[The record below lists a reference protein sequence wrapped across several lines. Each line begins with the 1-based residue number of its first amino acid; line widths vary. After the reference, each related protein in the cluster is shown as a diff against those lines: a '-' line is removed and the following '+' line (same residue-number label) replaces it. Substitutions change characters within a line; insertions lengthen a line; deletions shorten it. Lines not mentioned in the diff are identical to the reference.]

1 MITGRQRHK
10 PVYFDLTFPELSL
23 RYHQIHLYHDV
34 AGFFWLSVKN
44 TSLNFVKQHRMTVVI
59 RVAGRSATYVF
70 MNSFCEEEILL
81 CKQIRLQRNFEI
93 LRKIVTFAFEQRK
106 GLP

>member
-10 PVYFDLTFPELSL
+10 PVYFGLTFSKLSF

-34 AGFFWLSVKN
+34 TGFFWLSVQN

-59 RVAGRSATYVF
+59 RVAGRSATYVI
-70 MNSFCEEEILL
+70 MNIFCEEEILL
-81 CKQIRLQRNFEI
+81 CKQIRLQRNFENI
-93 LRKIVTFAFEQRK
+93 KENRNMCI
-106 GLP
+106 

>member
-34 AGFFWLSVKN
+34 AGFFWLSVED

-59 RVAGRSATYVF
+59 RVVGRSATYVI

-93 LRKIVTFAFEQRK
+93 LRKIVACTFEQRK